1 MLITDL
7 YECVVCCETENRDYR
22 KITSK
27 CTHKAVVC
35 LNCVNK
41 HVTTS
46 IKGNK
51 VEITCPIT
59 QCGKLMERE
68 DIKNI
73 VTNEILERYDK
84 LSFNLAIQQ
93 IPEFRWCANCGSGQV
108 HTGKDPVVICVYCGK
123 KSCYNHRT
131 IWHENQTCEEIDEK
145 GQYED
150 KTDIATKYYL
160 NNLKSCPNCKIHF
173 EKVSGCDQVTCIC
186 LYKFCYLCLHE
197 YPGHKS
203 TCKHDGCIIV

>member
-73 VTNEILERYDK
+73 VTNEILERYNDFFFFFFLREFLLLTCNFYLDTINFLSILRSNRSRNLDGVPIVGVDK
-84 LSFNLAIQQ
+84 FIQEKVFVLIIMISLIILLNILSF
-93 IPEFRWCANCGSGQV
+93 F
-108 HTGKDPVVICVYCGK
+108 
-123 KSCYNHRT
+123 
-131 IWHENQTCEEIDEK
+131 
-145 GQYED
+145 
-150 KTDIATKYYL
+150 
-160 NNLKSCPNCKIHF
+160 
-173 EKVSGCDQVTCIC
+173 
-186 LYKFCYLCLHE
+186 
-197 YPGHKS
+197 
-203 TCKHDGCIIV
+203 